1 MYFILCAARILSY
14 MVYTLH
20 FDKNCTR
27 KSLLLRGPVL
37 TTVFPKKD
45 VIDFLIDVLAPEDA

>member
-1 MYFILCAARILSY
+1 MSY
-14 MVYTLH
+14 MAYTLH